1 MEKHK
6 EVEILEKR
14 LEITEKRESHLREE
28 YEDLKEVY
36 EVIQSET
43 GQASDESVGL
53 KRRVLELTSELEA
66 LRASLSAEAS
76 GRSKE
81 AAKYAELKK
90 KSEDAIFEKK
100 RMEYDLKEVKKQM
113 EEEAER

>member
-28 YEDLKEVY
+28 YEELKEVY

-53 KRRVLELTSELEA
+53 R
-66 LRASLSAEAS
+66 
-76 GRSKE
+76 
-81 AAKYAELKK
+81 
-90 KSEDAIFEKK
+90 
-100 RMEYDLKEVKKQM
+100 QCWQ
-113 EEEAER
+113 

>member
-28 YEDLKEVY
+28 YEELKEVY

-53 KRRVLELTSELEA
+53 RQ
-66 LRASLSAEAS
+66 
-76 GRSKE
+76 GW
-81 AAKYAELKK
+81 
-90 KSEDAIFEKK
+90 
-100 RMEYDLKEVKKQM
+100 Q
-113 EEEAER
+113 